1 VPAVKQLL
9 GNLVS
14 IWSIR
19 PEVLMV
25 PNIRGMVMIVGIT
38 GEMGAGM
45 TLGAFTVATTEGL
58 TEVAGII
65 ELGFLRDDACR

>member
-1 VPAVKQLL
+1 
-9 GNLVS
+9 
-14 IWSIR
+14 
-19 PEVLMV
+19 MV